1 MDIQGLPEQFWVVT
15 KPSPVSTL
23 EDICFAC
30 TFGSHQFNRCRL
42 GKIGS
47 KYASGRSAQPG

>member
-1 MDIQGLPEQFWVVT
+1 MKTHGLPDQFWIVP

-30 TFGSHQFNRCRL
+30 TFPS
-42 GKIGS
+42 
-47 KYASGRSAQPG
+47 